1 MLLSSRGVC
10 NVGERHHEEQPD
22 RIPSLGESH
31 PHLGA
36 AGLEIPE
43 DAMRPRDEEFS
54 SIGGGV
60 ASDCF
65 SRRRA

>member
-31 PHLGA
+31 PQLGA
-36 AGLEIPE
+36 RGLEIPE
-43 DAMRPRDEEFS
+43 DAMRPREFS
-54 SIGGGV
+54 PIGGGV